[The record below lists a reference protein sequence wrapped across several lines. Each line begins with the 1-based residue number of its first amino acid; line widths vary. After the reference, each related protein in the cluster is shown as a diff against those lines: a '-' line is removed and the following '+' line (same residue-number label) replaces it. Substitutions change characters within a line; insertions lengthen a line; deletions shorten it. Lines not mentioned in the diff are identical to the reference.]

1 MTTVI
6 RYEVKVPTANGEI
19 LVSAHSLNELGKK
32 IAEARNGEIFTEK
45 LSAISISVESGE
57 KQSEMLVTP
66 MVNRY
71 IQG

>member
-6 RYEVKVPTANGEI
+6 RYEVKVPTDDGEI
-19 LVSAHSLNELGKK
+19 TVSAHSLSELGKK

-66 MVNRY
+66 MANRY